1 MKTMQG
7 EPVALVTG
15 GSSGFGLLTAVE
27 LARRG
32 FAVIAGIRRMEAQAG
47 LMDAAAEAGVQ
58 GKIVAVRLDV
68 TDPAGVADAAA
79 YIRRQYGRLD
89 VLVNNAGTAYGGFVE
104 EVPAAI
110 WQEQMDTNFHGMVRV
125 TQAVLPI
132 MRERGK
138 GRIIQMSSVSG
149 RIGFPGYAPYASSKF
164 AMEGFS
170 ECLAL
175 EAKPFGIDVVLV
187 EPGAYGTP
195 IWDKGFA
202 QMSAP
207 EGSPYRAM
215 MDKVLAFSR
224 KSARQGGDPKEVAE
238 LVARIA
244 CMKRPA
250 FRYALP
256 GSTRLTLR
264 AKAILPGRLLQKMI
278 ASVMGRDESGS

>member
-1 MKTMQG
+1 MKRMQG

-15 GSSGFGLLTAVE
+15 SSSGFGLLTSIE

-32 FAVIAGIRRMEAQAG
+32 FAVVAGIRRMESEAA
-47 LMDAAAEAGVQ
+47 LKEAAAMAGVLAN
-58 GKIVAVRLDV
+58 IYATLLDV
-68 TDPAGVADAAA
+68 TDDAQVAETAAD
-79 YIRRQYGRLD
+79 IRKRYGRLD

-104 EVPAAI
+104 EVPAGI
-110 WQEQMDTNFHGMVRV
+110 WQEQMDTNFHGMVRM

-138 GRIIQMSSVSG
+138 GRIIQMSSISG
-149 RIGFPGYAPYASSKF
+149 RIGFPGYAPYAASKF

-175 EAKPFGIDVVLV
+175 EVKPFGIDVVLV

-195 IWDKGFA
+195 IWDKGFT
-202 QMSAP
+202 QMSAA
-207 EGSPYRAM
+207 EGSPYRSM

-256 GSTRLTLR
+256 RSTRLTLQ
-264 AKAILPGRLLQKMI
+264 AKAIVPGRLLQKMI
-278 ASVMGRDESGS
+278 ASVLGRSEN